1 VGRWSRRLAARGAHV
16 TGVDLSPTMIAEA
29 RRRAVAEGLGDRC
42 RFEAQDLSRL
52 DAGAKFDLVI
62 GVTVLQHIL
71 DPAALAEAVSRM
83 TDHLA
88 PGGRMVLLE
97 AAPARHAKHC
107 DTSIFRA
114 RLRSEYLELF
124 WERGLRLEAVTG
136 VDPSPFK
143 YSLLPHLKRL
153 PRPVAVAA
161 TTAASLVSLPI
172 DALLGRHAVHRSWHA
187 VFVLS
192 RESDQGQRHA

>member
-1 VGRWSRRLAARGAHV
+1 
-16 TGVDLSPTMIAEA
+16 MIAEA

-88 PGGRMVLLE
+88 PGGRMGAARSCPGLVTRSTAIPASSVRGCGANTSSSSGSAGCAWRQSRE
-97 AAPARHAKHC
+97 WGSFTVQIFTVAAPQ
-107 DTSIFRA
+107 T
-114 RLRSEYLELF
+114 
-124 WERGLRLEAVTG
+124 
-136 VDPSPFK
+136 P
-143 YSLLPHLKRL
+143 
-153 PRPVAVAA
+153 AA
-161 TTAASLVSLPI
+161 TGS
-172 DALLGRHAVHRSWHA
+172 RSRRPLQRVWSRCRSTRCSGGMQ
-187 VFVLS
+187 FIGPGMRCSCLS